1 MQVAPTRP
9 LFVTRAKLVNKKLTT
24 RAKKF
29 WGRYGTTP
37 KHPSRTRARLATLRS
52 LNWPD
57 NYDELSSPEQTAV
70 RDVASV
76 LGFTPE
82 QTAVR
87 ATQDQKMTEYRLAVN
102 SAAHAANEEAAAT
115 LALINAG
122 PAGTTTNS
130 TDTPVKATK
139 PGTEASAANPI
150 DLITPEGSPVAPKRR
165 LRRSIL

>member
-70 RDVASV
+70 RAALDKK
-76 LGFTPE
+76 F
-82 QTAVR
+82 
-87 ATQDQKMTEYRLAVN
+87 TEYLLAVN
-102 SAAHAANEEAAAT
+102 SAAHAASQQAVAT
-115 LALINAG
+115 HALIN
-122 PAGTTTNS
+122 AGTTTNS

-150 DLITPEGSPVAPKRR
+150 DLTTPEGSPVAPRK
-165 LRRSIL
+165 LFGG

>member
-1 MQVAPTRP
+1 MCRGGADPS
-9 LFVTRAKLVNKKLTT
+9 LVRDPCQAREQKLTT

-70 RDVASV
+70 RAALDKK
-76 LGFTPE
+76 F
-82 QTAVR
+82 
-87 ATQDQKMTEYRLAVN
+87 TEYLLAVN
-102 SAAHAANEEAAAT
+102 SAAHAASQQAMAT
-115 LALINAG
+115 HALINAG
-122 PAGTTTNS
+122 TTTTNS

-150 DLITPEGSPVAPKRR
+150 NLIPPEGSPVAPMR
-165 LRRSIL
+165 LVLGG

>member
-1 MQVAPTRP
+1 MLQD
-9 LFVTRAKLVNKKLTT
+9 LFLFPCAGGADPSLVRDPCQAREQEANNPCQEVLGSLRDDPKASQPHASTARYASEPQLAGQLRRAVQ
-24 RAKKF
+24 
-29 WGRYGTTP
+29 
-37 KHPSRTRARLATLRS
+37 
-52 LNWPD
+52 
-57 NYDELSSPEQTAV
+57 LSS
-70 RDVASV
+70 
-76 LGFTPE
+76 PE

-165 LRRSIL
+165 TFGGVL